1 MDNEKL
7 NSNTKEKRV
16 LDSVEAAQYL
26 GISYWLIRK
35 LVREKKIPYY
45 KIESKTLF
53 TKEILDKYIQDSLE
67 EPKKKVKYSFDN
79 HIFKTQYVFENISN
93 PTNDILKYTAYLTSN
108 NKYQIIEDFDPSL
121 ENGSAKLAVKS
132 VSTFEDMIVVEINWT
147 KNSYSIIVYKDKST
161 LENST
166 NN

>member
-35 LVREKKIPYY
+35 LVREKKILYY

-67 EPKKKVKYSFDN
+67 EPKKKVEYSF
-79 HIFKTQYVFENISN
+79 
-93 PTNDILKYTAYLTSN
+93 ND
-108 NKYQIIEDFDPSL
+108 F
-121 ENGSAKLAVKS
+121 
-132 VSTFEDMIVVEINWT
+132 
-147 KNSYSIIVYKDKST
+147 
-161 LENST
+161 
-166 NN
+166 

>member
-16 LDSVEAAQYL
+16 LNSVEAAQYL

-67 EPKKKVKYSFDN
+67 EPRKKGMSIAGITTGAIGMF
-79 HIFKTQYVFENISN
+79 ICIAIIIGLM
-93 PTNDILKYTAYLTSN
+93 ILGFAMGITDTITE
-108 NKYQIIEDFDPSL
+108 IIEAEDYYDSSYYFD
-121 ENGSAKLAVKS
+121 
-132 VSTFEDMIVVEINWT
+132 
-147 KNSYSIIVYKDKST
+147 YKDF
-161 LENST
+161 
-166 NN
+166 

>member
-1 MDNEKL
+1 MNNEKL

-67 EPKKKVKYSFDN
+67 EPKKKVKYSFD
-79 HIFKTQYVFENISN
+79 
-93 PTNDILKYTAYLTSN
+93 
-108 NKYQIIEDFDPSL
+108 DF
-121 ENGSAKLAVKS
+121 
-132 VSTFEDMIVVEINWT
+132 
-147 KNSYSIIVYKDKST
+147 
-161 LENST
+161 
-166 NN
+166 

>member
-1 MDNEKL
+1 MNSENL
-7 NSNTKEKRV
+7 NLETKEKRV

-67 EPKKKVKYSFDN
+67 EPKKKVKYSFD
-79 HIFKTQYVFENISN
+79 
-93 PTNDILKYTAYLTSN
+93 
-108 NKYQIIEDFDPSL
+108 DF
-121 ENGSAKLAVKS
+121 
-132 VSTFEDMIVVEINWT
+132 
-147 KNSYSIIVYKDKST
+147 
-161 LENST
+161 
-166 NN
+166 

>member
-67 EPKKKVKYSFDN
+67 EAKKKVEYSFD
-79 HIFKTQYVFENISN
+79 
-93 PTNDILKYTAYLTSN
+93 
-108 NKYQIIEDFDPSL
+108 DF
-121 ENGSAKLAVKS
+121 
-132 VSTFEDMIVVEINWT
+132 
-147 KNSYSIIVYKDKST
+147 
-161 LENST
+161 
-166 NN
+166 

>member
-1 MDNEKL
+1 MNSENL
-7 NSNTKEKRV
+7 NLETKEKRV

-67 EPKKKVKYSFDN
+67 EPRKKVKYDF
-79 HIFKTQYVFENISN
+79 SN
-93 PTNDILKYTAYLTSN
+93 
-108 NKYQIIEDFDPSL
+108 F
-121 ENGSAKLAVKS
+121 
-132 VSTFEDMIVVEINWT
+132 
-147 KNSYSIIVYKDKST
+147 
-161 LENST
+161 
-166 NN
+166 

>member
-7 NSNTKEKRV
+7 NSNAKEKRV

-67 EPKKKVKYSFDN
+67 EPKKKVEYSFD
-79 HIFKTQYVFENISN
+79 
-93 PTNDILKYTAYLTSN
+93 
-108 NKYQIIEDFDPSL
+108 DF
-121 ENGSAKLAVKS
+121 
-132 VSTFEDMIVVEINWT
+132 
-147 KNSYSIIVYKDKST
+147 
-161 LENST
+161 
-166 NN
+166 

>member
-1 MDNEKL
+1 MNNEKL

-16 LDSVEAAQYL
+16 LDSVEAAEYL

-67 EPKKKVKYSFDN
+67 EPKKKVKYDF
-79 HIFKTQYVFENISN
+79 SN
-93 PTNDILKYTAYLTSN
+93 
-108 NKYQIIEDFDPSL
+108 F
-121 ENGSAKLAVKS
+121 
-132 VSTFEDMIVVEINWT
+132 
-147 KNSYSIIVYKDKST
+147 
-161 LENST
+161 
-166 NN
+166 

>member
-1 MDNEKL
+1 MNNEKL

-26 GISYWLIRK
+26 SISYWLIRK

-67 EPKKKVKYSFDN
+67 EPKKKVKYSFD
-79 HIFKTQYVFENISN
+79 
-93 PTNDILKYTAYLTSN
+93 
-108 NKYQIIEDFDPSL
+108 DF
-121 ENGSAKLAVKS
+121 
-132 VSTFEDMIVVEINWT
+132 
-147 KNSYSIIVYKDKST
+147 
-161 LENST
+161 
-166 NN
+166 

>member
-16 LDSVEAAQYL
+16 LDSVEAAEYL

-35 LVREKKIPYY
+35 LVREKKIPFY

-67 EPKKKVKYSFDN
+67 ETKKKVKYDF
-79 HIFKTQYVFENISN
+79 SN
-93 PTNDILKYTAYLTSN
+93 
-108 NKYQIIEDFDPSL
+108 F
-121 ENGSAKLAVKS
+121 
-132 VSTFEDMIVVEINWT
+132 
-147 KNSYSIIVYKDKST
+147 
-161 LENST
+161 
-166 NN
+166 

>member
-1 MDNEKL
+1 MENENL

-16 LDSVEAAQYL
+16 LDSAEAAQYL

-67 EPKKKVKYSFDN
+67 EPRKKVEYSFD
-79 HIFKTQYVFENISN
+79 
-93 PTNDILKYTAYLTSN
+93 
-108 NKYQIIEDFDPSL
+108 DF
-121 ENGSAKLAVKS
+121 
-132 VSTFEDMIVVEINWT
+132 
-147 KNSYSIIVYKDKST
+147 
-161 LENST
+161 
-166 NN
+166 

>member
-7 NSNTKEKRV
+7 NSNTKEKRA

-79 HIFKTQYVFENISN
+79 F
-93 PTNDILKYTAYLTSN
+93 
-108 NKYQIIEDFDPSL
+108 
-121 ENGSAKLAVKS
+121 
-132 VSTFEDMIVVEINWT
+132 
-147 KNSYSIIVYKDKST
+147 
-161 LENST
+161 
-166 NN
+166 

>member
-35 LVREKKIPYY
+35 LVRENKIPYY

-67 EPKKKVKYSFDN
+67 EPKKKVEYSFD
-79 HIFKTQYVFENISN
+79 
-93 PTNDILKYTAYLTSN
+93 
-108 NKYQIIEDFDPSL
+108 DF
-121 ENGSAKLAVKS
+121 
-132 VSTFEDMIVVEINWT
+132 
-147 KNSYSIIVYKDKST
+147 
-161 LENST
+161 
-166 NN
+166 

>member
-1 MDNEKL
+1 MNSENL
-7 NSNTKEKRV
+7 NLETKKKRV

-67 EPKKKVKYSFDN
+67 EPKKKVKYTFDN
-79 HIFKTQYVFENISN
+79 F
-93 PTNDILKYTAYLTSN
+93 
-108 NKYQIIEDFDPSL
+108 
-121 ENGSAKLAVKS
+121 
-132 VSTFEDMIVVEINWT
+132 
-147 KNSYSIIVYKDKST
+147 
-161 LENST
+161 
-166 NN
+166 

>member
-16 LDSVEAAQYL
+16 LDSIEAAQYL

-67 EPKKKVKYSFDN
+67 EPKKKVEYSFD
-79 HIFKTQYVFENISN
+79 
-93 PTNDILKYTAYLTSN
+93 
-108 NKYQIIEDFDPSL
+108 DF
-121 ENGSAKLAVKS
+121 
-132 VSTFEDMIVVEINWT
+132 
-147 KNSYSIIVYKDKST
+147 
-161 LENST
+161 
-166 NN
+166 

>member
-1 MDNEKL
+1 MENENL

-67 EPKKKVKYSFDN
+67 EPKKKVKYSFD
-79 HIFKTQYVFENISN
+79 
-93 PTNDILKYTAYLTSN
+93 
-108 NKYQIIEDFDPSL
+108 DF
-121 ENGSAKLAVKS
+121 
-132 VSTFEDMIVVEINWT
+132 
-147 KNSYSIIVYKDKST
+147 
-161 LENST
+161 
-166 NN
+166 

>member
-53 TKEILDKYIQDSLE
+53 TKEILDKYIQDRLE
-67 EPKKKVKYSFDN
+67 EPKKKVEYNFD
-79 HIFKTQYVFENISN
+79 
-93 PTNDILKYTAYLTSN
+93 
-108 NKYQIIEDFDPSL
+108 DF
-121 ENGSAKLAVKS
+121 
-132 VSTFEDMIVVEINWT
+132 
-147 KNSYSIIVYKDKST
+147 
-161 LENST
+161 
-166 NN
+166 

>member
-16 LDSVEAAQYL
+16 LDSIEAAQYL

-67 EPKKKVKYSFDN
+67 EPKKKVKYDF
-79 HIFKTQYVFENISN
+79 SN
-93 PTNDILKYTAYLTSN
+93 
-108 NKYQIIEDFDPSL
+108 F
-121 ENGSAKLAVKS
+121 
-132 VSTFEDMIVVEINWT
+132 
-147 KNSYSIIVYKDKST
+147 
-161 LENST
+161 
-166 NN
+166 

>member
-7 NSNTKEKRV
+7 NSNAKEKRV

-35 LVREKKIPYY
+35 LVREKKIPHY

-67 EPKKKVKYSFDN
+67 EPKKKVKYTFDN
-79 HIFKTQYVFENISN
+79 F
-93 PTNDILKYTAYLTSN
+93 
-108 NKYQIIEDFDPSL
+108 
-121 ENGSAKLAVKS
+121 
-132 VSTFEDMIVVEINWT
+132 
-147 KNSYSIIVYKDKST
+147 
-161 LENST
+161 
-166 NN
+166 

>member
-1 MDNEKL
+1 MNNEKL

-67 EPKKKVKYSFDN
+67 EPKKKVKYS
-79 HIFKTQYVFENISN
+79 
-93 PTNDILKYTAYLTSN
+93 
-108 NKYQIIEDFDPSL
+108 
-121 ENGSAKLAVKS
+121 
-132 VSTFEDMIVVEINWT
+132 
-147 KNSYSIIVYKDKST
+147 
-161 LENST
+161 
-166 NN
+166 

>member
-35 LVREKKIPYY
+35 LVREKKIPFY

-53 TKEILDKYIQDSLE
+53 TKEILDKYIQESLE
-67 EPKKKVKYSFDN
+67 EPRTKVKYSFD
-79 HIFKTQYVFENISN
+79 
-93 PTNDILKYTAYLTSN
+93 
-108 NKYQIIEDFDPSL
+108 DF
-121 ENGSAKLAVKS
+121 
-132 VSTFEDMIVVEINWT
+132 
-147 KNSYSIIVYKDKST
+147 
-161 LENST
+161 
-166 NN
+166 

>member
-1 MDNEKL
+1 MDNKKL

-16 LDSVEAAQYL
+16 LDSIEAAQYL

-67 EPKKKVKYSFDN
+67 EPKKKVEYSFD
-79 HIFKTQYVFENISN
+79 
-93 PTNDILKYTAYLTSN
+93 
-108 NKYQIIEDFDPSL
+108 DF
-121 ENGSAKLAVKS
+121 
-132 VSTFEDMIVVEINWT
+132 
-147 KNSYSIIVYKDKST
+147 
-161 LENST
+161 
-166 NN
+166 